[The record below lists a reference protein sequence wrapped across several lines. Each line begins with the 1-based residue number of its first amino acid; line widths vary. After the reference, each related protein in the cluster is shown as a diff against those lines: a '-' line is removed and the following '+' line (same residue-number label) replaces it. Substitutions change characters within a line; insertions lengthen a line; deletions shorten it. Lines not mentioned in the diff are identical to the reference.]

1 MAVQDRP
8 WAARPEEE
16 AESPSW
22 FTPKRI
28 RLILL
33 ASALAV
39 VGTIVFL
46 LFRGA
51 KEEAIAERWDK
62 FAAIRAE
69 FEQDSGGMIDWRD
82 REASQTASRARYI
95 RSLEKFL
102 EEEAKGGDDALE
114 PHVRW
119 LISRLARDQV
129 LAMQNVLDLDRRTAL
144 YEKAL
149 GHLEVIEKQFPDHP
163 LNWDAFKPQGHV
175 NVARKDRS
183 WVQANLEW
191 EKANLPRDID
201 PDSEETVVF
210 RTTRGDV
217 RVRLYSSAAPRVTA
231 AFLTKARNGGFD
243 GTMIYERRK
252 SGLDNDPLESS
263 LRGGSA
269 KSRGAKAYDAKGHL
283 DFVRGDGSGG
293 MLPDETRNTVPFTR
307 GILAAWH
314 EGGVP
319 YDKVDEFLFVVARS
333 PSLDYRY
340 TPIGEVVDEAGLAV
354 LDAIFDQ
361 PTWNDDPEI
370 RADTSTRGV
379 LDFVQAPATIV
390 KVLVYG
396 KDGSVLEPEGAAS
409 KVRVAPTADEGSLS
423 GLKVDAYKTDV
434 PARAGSSSAEAEGS
448 TDGDGEPSDAEGGAA
463 EGSGESDG

>member
-16 AESPSW
+16 EESPSW

-39 VGTIVFL
+39 VGTIAFL

-69 FEQDSGGMIDWRD
+69 FEQGGGGKMFGWTN
-82 REASQTASRARYI
+82 EQATQTASRARYI

-129 LAMQNVLDLDRRTAL
+129 LAMGNVLDLDRRTAL

-149 GHLEVIEKQFPDHP
+149 EHLEVIEKQFPDHP

-175 NVARKDRS
+175 NVARKDRA
-183 WVQANLEW
+183 WVQANMEW
-191 EKANLPRDID
+191 EKAHLPRDID

-217 RVRLYSSAAPRVTA
+217 RVRLYSSAAPHVTA

-243 GTMIYERRK
+243 GTLIYERRK
-252 SGLDNDPLESS
+252 SGLDNSPLESS
-263 LRGGSA
+263 LRGGAA
-269 KSRGAKAYDAKGHL
+269 KSRGVAAYDAKASL
-283 DFVRGDGSGG
+283 DFVRGDISGG

-307 GILAAWH
+307 GIVAAWH
-314 EGGVP
+314 EGGLP
-319 YDKVDEFLFVVARS
+319 YDKVDELLFVVARS
-333 PSLDYRY
+333 PSLDYAY
-340 TPIGEVVDEAGLAV
+340 TPIGEVLDESGLAV
-354 LDAIFDQ
+354 LDSIFDQ

-379 LDFVQAPATIV
+379 LNFVQAPATIV

-396 KDGSVLEPEGAAS
+396 KDGNVLGPDGAAS
-409 KVRVAPTADEGSLS
+409 KARVAPTAEEGSLS
-423 GLKVDAYKTDV
+423 GLKADAYKADV
-434 PARAGSSSAEAEGS
+434 PTRAGSEDGDAEEEGS
-448 TDGDGEPSDAEGGAA
+448 GDGDGDEPSDEESGTEG
-463 EGSGESDG
+463 DG

>member
-16 AESPSW
+16 EESPSW

-46 LFRGA
+46 LLRGA

-69 FEQDSGGMIDWRD
+69 FEQDSAGVVDWRD

-129 LAMQNVLDLDRRTAL
+129 LAMQDVLDLDRRTAL

-183 WVQANLEW
+183 WVQANMEW

-201 PDSEETVVF
+201 PDSDETVVF
-210 RTTRGDV
+210 RTARGDV
-217 RVRLYSSAAPRVTA
+217 RVRLYSSAAPTLTA

-263 LRGGSA
+263 LRGGAA
-269 KSRGAKAYDAKGHL
+269 KSRGAEAYDAKGHL
-283 DFVRGDGSGG
+283 DFVRGDSSGG

-319 YDKVDEFLFVVARS
+319 YDKVDELLFIVARS
-333 PSLDYRY
+333 PALDYRY

-354 LDAIFDQ
+354 LDSIFDQ
-361 PTWNDDPEI
+361 PDLERRPRDPRRHQHAR
-370 RADTSTRGV
+370 RARLRAG
-379 LDFVQAPATIV
+379 PAKIV

-396 KDGSVLEPEGAAS
+396 KDGSVLDPEGAAS
-409 KVRVAPTADEGSLS
+409 KIRVAPTADEGTLS
-423 GLKVDAYKTDV
+423 GLKADAYKTDV
-434 PARAGSSSAEAEGS
+434 PTRAGTGDAEEEGGD
-448 TDGDGEPSDAEGGAA
+448 DGDAGEPSDE